1 MPSCKSE
8 SPSSLSTSFSSPA
21 SAPASPFH
29 HRLPPSPLP
38 HDIVLVVALEDEDA
52 VRCKVVAHIKSSKA
66 LSFLI
71 LLAAK
76 AVSPT
81 AIDKVVAL
89 MDSTFEKD

>member
-21 SAPASPFH
+21 SAPARYFYPF
-29 HRLPPSPLP
+29 LALF
-38 HDIVLVVALEDEDA
+38 IFLALEDEDA

-71 LLAAK
+71 LLTAK
-76 AVSPT
+76 VVSPT